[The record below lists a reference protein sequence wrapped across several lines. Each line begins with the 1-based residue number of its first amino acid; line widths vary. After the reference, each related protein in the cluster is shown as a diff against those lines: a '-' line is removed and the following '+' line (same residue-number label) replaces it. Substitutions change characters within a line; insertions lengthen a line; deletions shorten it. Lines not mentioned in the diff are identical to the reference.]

1 MASPS
6 SGLRRHHRSGGAVRM
21 GAAASGSGVLGRAAE
36 GAGPRAGASGAGG
49 ARLVFARRWLVTS
62 HAAASV
68 PLRLQPC
75 PLEKV
80 DAK

>member
-21 GAAASGSGVLGRAAE
+21 GAAASGSGVLGGAAE

-49 ARLVFARRWLVTS
+49 GASGLCPQMVTS